1 VEWTVGPA
9 GEADERAEV
18 MPDELV
24 RRLRA
29 NADLCLE
36 AAEAVDTLLAELKA
50 SIDQRERL
58 IDAIRKSQAELRA
71 LQDMVIAPK
80 DDGL

>member
-1 VEWTVGPA
+1 
-9 GEADERAEV
+9 

-36 AAEAVDTLLAELKA
+36 AAEAIDTLTRGTEA

-58 IDAIRKSQAELRA
+58 IDAIKKSQAELRA
-71 LQDMVIAPK
+71 LQDMVITPK

>member
-1 VEWTVGPA
+1 VGTA
-9 GEADERAEV
+9 RASGQADEGAEV

-24 RRLRA
+24 RRLRD

-36 AAEAVDTLLAELKA
+36 AAAAIDTLLAELKA

-71 LQDMVIAPK
+71 LQDMVITPK